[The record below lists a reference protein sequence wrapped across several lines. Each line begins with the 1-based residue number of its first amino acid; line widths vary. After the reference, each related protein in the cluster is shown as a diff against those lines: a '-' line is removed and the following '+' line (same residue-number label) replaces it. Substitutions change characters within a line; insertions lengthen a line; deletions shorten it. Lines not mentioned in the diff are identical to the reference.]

1 MDNFRCH
8 VGHAWS
14 PEALLAARDN
24 EVENALWIAVRS
36 LQEKSKLAR
45 QLADKAGTGLLFKRY
60 TALAEE
66 TERALAVLGERLATA
81 DPGLGEVGG

>member
-14 PEALLAARDN
+14 PDSLLAARDD
-24 EVENALWIAVRS
+24 EVENALWIALRS

-45 QLADKAGTGLLFKRY
+45 QLAAKAGKGLLYRRY
-60 TALAEE
+60 TALADE
-66 TERALAVLGERLATA
+66 TERALAVLGERLAAA
-81 DPGLGEVGG
+81 DSTLGEVGG